1 MNLVKTAC
9 LALAFLAISFTSFSQ
24 TTLVAG
30 DIAVIGF
37 NYDDPDQI
45 IFVPLVDLATGTQ
58 ISFTD
63 NGWTGTALTTNEG
76 TFVWTASTAVS
87 KGAVIS
93 INPTNSSF
101 STAGDHIFVYQGA
114 STAPN
119 FIFGLSTKTWVT
131 GTISASTSRKPA
143 SLVTGTSAVAFS
155 TERDNGYFNQV
166 SVTGTKAQALALIA
180 NTTKW
185 TRGDSRYSTFPAWIF
200 TISGSGGVVVTNPE
214 PTTHASNLSFS
225 NYTTYSGTLSFS
237 AASGFTGN
245 YLVVRSESPL
255 TSAPTDGVAY
265 SIGNAIGNGKVISN
279 GTSLSIAQKGLRAN
293 KTYYYTIYTYLGSAS
308 TINYLQTGAPS
319 ASVST
324 PANMIGSYYNTI
336 DPASTTFITD
346 LQNVI
351 RNPYVK
357 VSYDLYD
364 ETMVAQFEFRDTT
377 GGQKVQECAYS
388 GQRYLY
394 TPPFVWYTA
403 SPFSREHTWCVSWMP
418 SGGSTGLNEYADQHH
433 LFTVNQN
440 NANGVRSNHPL
451 GEVATATSTYL
462 LGQYGQDVNGNSVYE
477 PMDAQKGDAARALL
491 YMALRYDGVNGF
503 QWDFDALNQLIL
515 PSLNEDPQDLAT
527 LIAWHNADAPDN
539 FEISRNDYIQ
549 SIQQNRN
556 PFVDHPEWVNL
567 IDFNSLTKISNA
579 PKASFSAAQNV
590 EVSVFPNPSIGNT
603 WIRINGHDKAGI
615 IQVVDITGRVIF
627 ENNFASDGNSL
638 IEIENDQLSSGSY
651 LVLVQI
657 GTERLITKL
666 IKQ

>member
-1 MNLVKTAC
+1 MKSVKTKC
-9 LALAFLAISFTSFSQ
+9 LALAFLLISAISISQ
-24 TTLVAG
+24 TTLVSG
-30 DIAVIGF
+30 DIAIIGF

-45 IFVPLVDLATGTQ
+45 LFVPLVDLAQGTQ

-63 NGWTGTALTTNEG
+63 NGWNGTSLTTNEG
-76 TFVWTASTAVS
+76 TFVWTASSPIS
-87 KGAVIS
+87 KGTTIS
-93 INPTNSSF
+93 INPTGISF
-101 STAGDHIFVYQGA
+101 STSGDQIFVYQGS
-114 STAPN
+114 STSPT
-119 FIFGLSTKTWVT
+119 FIFGLSTKSWVT
-131 GTISASTSRKPA
+131 GSISASTSRKP
-143 SLVTGTSAVAFS
+143 STLTTGTNAIAFS

-200 TISGSGGVVVTNPE
+200 NISGGVVVTNPE
-214 PTTHASNLSFS
+214 PTTHASNISFS
-225 NYTTYSGTLSFS
+225 NYTTFSGTVSFNA
-237 AASGFTGN
+237 AASFTGN

-255 TSAPTDGVAY
+255 TSTPIDGVSY
-265 SIGNAIGNGKVISN
+265 SIGDAIGNGKVISN
-279 GTSLSIAQKGLRAN
+279 GTSLSVVQKGLRAN
-293 KTYYYTIYTYLGSAS
+293 KTYYYTVYTYLGSTT
-308 TINYLQTGAPS
+308 TINYLQAGAPT
-319 ASVST
+319 ASITT
-324 PANMIGSYYNTI
+324 PANMIGTYYSSI
-336 DPASTTFITD
+336 DTSSISFVSD

-357 VSYDLYD
+357 VSYDQYD
-364 ETMVAQFEFRDTT
+364 ETMVTQFEFRDTT

-418 SGGSTGLNEYADQHH
+418 SGGGTGLNEYADQHH

-440 NANGVRSNHPL
+440 SANGVRSNHPL
-451 GEVATATSTYL
+451 GEVTSATSTYL
-462 LGQYGQDVNGNSVYE
+462 LGQYGQDINGNTVYE

-491 YMALRYDGVNGF
+491 YMALRYDGVNGY
-503 QWDFDALNQLIL
+503 QWNFDELNQLIL
-515 PSLNEDPQDLAT
+515 PALNEDPQDLAT

-539 FEISRNDYIQ
+539 YEISRNDYIQ

-567 IDFNSLTKISNA
+567 IDFNSLTKISFA
-579 PKASFSAAQNV
+579 PKAEFTAQTNF
-590 EVSVFPNPSIGNT
+590 EVSVFPNPSADNT
-603 WIRINGHDKAGI
+603 WIRVNGNNETGI
-615 IQVVDITGRVIF
+615 IQIIDITGRVVYS
-627 ENNFASDGNSL
+627 NTVLSSGNSL

-657 GTERLITKL
+657 GSEKVVTKL

>member
-9 LALAFLAISFTSFSQ
+9 LALVFLAISVTSFSQ
-24 TTLVAG
+24 TTLAAG

-45 IFVPLVDLATGTQ
+45 LFVPLVDLAQGTQ

-63 NGWTGTALTTNEG
+63 NGWNGTALTTTEG
-76 TFVWTASTAVS
+76 TFVWTASSAVA
-87 KGAVIS
+87 KGTTIS
-93 INPTNSSF
+93 INPTAIAF
-101 STAGDHIFVYQGA
+101 STSGDQIFVYQGA

-119 FIFGLSTKTWVT
+119 FIFGLSTKSWVT
-131 GTISASTSRKPA
+131 GTISVSTSRKPA

-200 TISGSGGVVVTNPE
+200 NISGSGGVVVTNPE

-225 NYTTYSGTLSFS
+225 NYTTYSGTLSFT
-237 AASGFTGN
+237 AASAFSGN

-255 TSAPTDGVAY
+255 TSVPTDGVAY
-265 SIGNAIGNGKVISN
+265 SIGNAVGNGKVISN

-293 KTYYYTIYTYLGSAS
+293 KTYHYTIYTFLGSAS
-308 TINYLQTGAPS
+308 NTNYLQTGAPS

-336 DPASTTFITD
+336 DTASATFITE

-394 TPPFVWYTA
+394 TPPFVWYTT

-440 NANGVRSNHPL
+440 SANGVRSNHPL
-451 GEVATATSTYL
+451 GEVTTATSTYL
-462 LGQYGQDVNGNSVYE
+462 LGEYGQDVNGNTVYE
-477 PMDAQKGDAARALL
+477 PMDSQKGDAARALL

-503 QWDFDALNQLIL
+503 QWDFDQLNQVIL
-515 PSLNEDPQDLAT
+515 PSFNEDPQDLAT
-527 LIAWHNADAPDN
+527 LIAWHNLDAPDN

-556 PFVDHPEWVNL
+556 PFIDHPEWVNL
-567 IDFNSLTKISNA
+567 IDFNNMT
-579 PKASFSAAQNV
+579 KASFIPKSKLFDSTEL
-590 EVSVFPNPSIGNT
+590 EVSVFPNPSSENT
-603 WIRINGHDKAGI
+603 WIRINGNKQSGSLQI
-615 IQVVDITGRVIF
+615 FDITGRLVHSESI
-627 ENNFASDGNSL
+627 AAGGNSL
-638 IEIENDQLSSGSY
+638 IELQNDVLTTGSY
-651 LVLVQI
+651 VILAQI
-657 GTERLITKL
+657 GSEKRISKL
-666 IKQ
+666 VKH

>member
-9 LALAFLAISFTSFSQ
+9 LALAFLAISVTSFSQ

-45 IFVPLVDLATGTQ
+45 VFVPLVDLAQGTQ
-58 ISFTD
+58 VSFTD
-63 NGWTGTALTTNEG
+63 NGWNGTALTTSEG

-93 INPTNSSF
+93 INPTNISF
-101 STAGDHIFVYQGA
+101 STSGDQIFVYQGA

-131 GTISASTSRKPA
+131 GTISLSTSRKPA

-185 TRGDSRYSTFPAWIF
+185 TRGDSRYSTFPAWTF
-200 TISGSGGVVVTNPE
+200 NISGSGGVVVTNPE

-265 SIGNAIGNGKVISN
+265 SIGNAIGNGKVLSH

-336 DPASTTFITD
+336 DTASATFITE

-351 RNPYVK
+351 RNPYLK

-394 TPPFVWYTA
+394 TPPFVWYTT

-440 NANGVRSNHPL
+440 SANGVRSNHPL
-451 GEVATATSTYL
+451 GEVTTATSTYL
-462 LGQYGQDVNGNSVYE
+462 LGEYGQDVNGNTVYE

-503 QWDFDALNQLIL
+503 QWDFDQLNQVIL
-515 PSLNEDPQDLAT
+515 PSFNEDPQDLAT

-567 IDFNSLTKISNA
+567 IDFNNMT
-579 PKASFSAAQNV
+579 KASFIPKSKHFESTEL
-590 EVSVFPNPSIGNT
+590 EVSVFPNPSSEST
-603 WIRINGHDKAGI
+603 WIRINGNRESGTLQI
-615 IQVVDITGRVIF
+615 FDITGRLVHSESI
-627 ENNFASDGNSL
+627 AAGGNSL
-638 IEIENDQLSSGSY
+638 IELQNDVLTTGSY
-651 LVLVQI
+651 VILAQI
-657 GTERLITKL
+657 GSEKRISKL
-666 IKQ
+666 VKH